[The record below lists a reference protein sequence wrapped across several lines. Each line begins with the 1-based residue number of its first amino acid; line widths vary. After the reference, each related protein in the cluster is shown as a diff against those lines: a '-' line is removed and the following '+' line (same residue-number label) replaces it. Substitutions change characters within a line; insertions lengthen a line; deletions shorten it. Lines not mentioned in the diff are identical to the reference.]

1 MFISYY
7 LRSNKYHHYLLDYV
21 HEGKICSFLTPALDR
36 APFSYPPLPEQE
48 RIVTH
53 LDALSA
59 KVAALEGN
67 YTQTVA
73 ECDALKQALLREV
86 FE

>member
-1 MFISYY
+1 MNHITKNIIENCIVS
-7 LRSNKYHHYLLDYV
+7 L
-21 HEGKICSFLTPALDR
+21 
-36 APFSYPPLPEQE
+36 PPLPEQE
-48 RIVTH
+48 RIVAQ
-53 LDALSA
+53 LDALSG
-59 KVAALEGN
+59 KVAALEAN

>member
-1 MFISYY
+1 M
-7 LRSNKYHHYLLDYV
+7 
-21 HEGKICSFLTPALDR
+21 
-36 APFSYPPLPEQE
+36 PLPEQE
-48 RIVTH
+48 RIVTR

-59 KVAALEGN
+59 KVAALEAN